1 MNCLA
6 WAQAHSAGGAGCAQV
21 GKGWA
26 GPRTSQVP
34 WQANRAEGRPGF
46 THCGARWGRVDATRA
61 EVALDVA
68 NVLVVGLG
76 ARQVNGARAL
86 VPGQPFRALREMR
99 AGLVNVEAEDR
110 DPRPRVEAK
119 AGGRIGRGVGSVQGV
134 QIIAE
139 RDQRR
144 RVRPVQK
151 GEELGVPARVMNG
164 APSKQDEGC
173 IQGWA
178 ANRDKDA
185 P

>member
-1 MNCLA
+1 MCTGPLPAELVARRLA
-6 WAQAHSAGGAGCAQV
+6 KAGLDRSPARGAV
-21 GKGWA
+21 
-26 GPRTSQVP
+26 
-34 WQANRAEGRPGF
+34 WQANRAKGRPGF
-46 THCGARWGRVDATRA
+46 TCRGARWGRVDATRA

-99 AGLVNVEAEDR
+99 AGLINVEAEDR
-110 DPRPRVEAK
+110 DPRPRVEAE

-144 RVRPVQK
+144 RVRPVRK
-151 GEELGVPARVMNG
+151 GGELGVPARVMND
-164 APSKQDEGC
+164 PSKQDEGF